1 MSTPTGRTGLTP
13 GDCLQ
18 ILSQLNKWRDKGW
31 RAVDLP
37 RAQRDDLT
45 DALAVMR
52 GWVEAD
58 VYAVRQTD
66 ALRNVTATMTTNLG
80 HVQKHD
86 LRTLRDWLLTVTPT
100 RRAS

>member
-1 MSTPTGRTGLTP
+1 MSAPTGRSGLTP

-18 ILSQLNKWRDKGW
+18 LLQQLNRWRDKGW

-45 DALAVMR
+45 DALEVMR
-52 GWVEAD
+52 TWASED
-58 VYAVRQTD
+58 VHAVRPAAALLRITD
-66 ALRNVTATMTTNLG
+66 TMTTNLG

-86 LRTLRDWLLTVTPT
+86 LQALKVWLMTITPT
-100 RRAS
+100 RRPR